1 MKNFLQVFNMK
12 NYMSLLVIASLLL
25 VGLQPTSYAKTIEPW
40 EEELLS
46 CIDQKKAA
54 SIHITVDNSGS
65 TGTTDAK
72 GYRALSTGAI
82 TLGLQKIV
90 SDIQTNT
97 ESSNLDIEISASGF
111 ANSSRSIIGWTNLA
125 GSPFTKE
132 NFSTYN
138 SQLNDY
144 GGSTS
149 YTSAI
154 NIAKEQFLSKSFS
167 ESCDIWIFMTDGSP
181 NDTLQQIDN
190 QITQLENDIDPF
202 LIGVFLGN
210 SNTFQALQKIL
221 GELDGPVTFTDG
233 DTNTFL
239 GINRKAK
246 VFKAEN
252 ATDLLSA
259 FLNIGSQ
266 LRSAAFD
273 SSVTDLES
281 KSEPICTEDEECF
294 YEIKVVAG
302 TQYVE
307 IRATV
312 TDPGNQGD
320 VTLLIEPP
328 AALNINDALKK
339 INGDLKKA
347 QFGDTYVSVTWITDE
362 FAEIII
368 EPDKDKNSWVG
379 NWRFSLK
386 ADNPNGRVVTWTGK
400 VHTKLV
406 PNLSKTLSL
415 RDGQETCIDISYK
428 SDTVPSDADVKL
440 LIIDPFDG
448 STLKSIK
455 ATETRRGHKACIV
468 PDGSLPNK
476 IKLETDITYKVG
488 NETKK
493 ADTAST
499 DIIEILEAPTYNTVT
514 GPLSPDKQEF
524 KGEQSVEFQ
533 FEVQAGNIDSVL
545 NVSIGQLTSNL
556 SPNVDWT
563 VKYKGDKYQLGTED
577 FPIKIGANENE
588 ILTLVGDPYEAINLD
603 TDTMYEIVFKS
614 SIPTISAKE
623 DVKSIQIN
631 SRFLDV
637 PLFDIV
643 QYTAF
648 IFLIFLLAGLISS
661 YLYSSFKSG
670 LVFDKNIRTKSYPLR
685 ISKEGI
691 DWIGD
696 NFYNDTFDNT
706 RILSTTAKKITLGNS
721 IKVQFKQKLFPFMQ
735 DSSAEISSRDS
746 FVSIYNKEFD
756 NKKDIKNDIN
766 KIWVFEMESTSD
778 EKVIGNLTIVA
789 NNEQTFNL
797 LKEAVP
803 VLQSIDYSSTQISST
818 PKKRNIKESEVSD
831 KNTQEDT
838 TPPGSGGPPPP
849 GSGGPPPPG
858 SGGPPPPG
866 SGGPPPPVR

>member
-1 MKNFLQVFNMK
+1 MKSF
-12 NYMSLLVIASLLL
+12 MSLLVIVSLLL
-25 VGLQPTSYAKTIEPW
+25 VGLQSTSYAKTIEPW

-46 CIDQKKAA
+46 CIEQKNAA

-65 TGTTDAK
+65 TQWTDPK
-72 GYRALSTGAI
+72 GYRGISTSAI

-144 GGSTS
+144 GGFTS

-154 NIAKEQFLSKSFS
+154 NIAKEQFLSKSFPQ
-167 ESCDIWIFMTDGSP
+167 SCDIWIFMTDGEP
-181 NDTLQQIDN
+181 NEKYFELDPQIS
-190 QITQLENDIDPF
+190 QLENDLDPF
-202 LIGVFLGN
+202 LIGVILGEK
-210 SNTFQALQKIL
+210 SGFFDALQKLL
-221 GELDGPVTFTDG
+221 GEKDGSTGFDILDSNGNKVGTDKH
-233 DTNTFL
+233 TFL

-281 KSEPICTEDEECF
+281 KSEPICTEDEECS
-294 YEIKVVAG
+294 YAIKVVAG

-379 NWRFSLK
+379 EWRFSLK

-406 PNLSKTLSL
+406 PNLPKTLSL
-415 RDGQETCIDISYK
+415 RDGQKTCIDITYK
-428 SDTVPSDADVKL
+428 SDTIPSDADVKL

-455 ATETRRGHKACIV
+455 ATETRRGHQACIV

-493 ADTAST
+493 SDTAST

-514 GPLSPDKQEF
+514 GPLSPDRQEF
-524 KGEQSVEFQ
+524 KGEQGVEFQ

-545 NVSIGQLTSNL
+545 NVSIRQLTSNL

-563 VKYKGDKYQLGTED
+563 VKYKGDEYQLGTED
-577 FPIKIGANENE
+577 FPIKISANENE

-614 SIPTISAKE
+614 SIPAISAQD
-623 DVKSIQIN
+623 DVESIQIN

-637 PLFDIV
+637 LLFNIV
-643 QYTAF
+643 QYAAF

-670 LVFDKNIRTKSYPLR
+670 LVFDKNIRTKSYPIR

-691 DWIGD
+691 DWVGD

-735 DSSAEISSRDS
+735 DSSAEISSRAS

-766 KIWVFEMESTSD
+766 KIWVFELDSASD

-797 LKEAVP
+797 LKDAVP
-803 VLQSIDYSSTQISST
+803 VLQNIDYSSTQPSST
-818 PKKRNIKESEVSD
+818 PKKKNIKESEVSD

-849 GSGGPPPPG
+849 GSGGPPPPIG
-858 SGGPPPPG
+858 
-866 SGGPPPPVR
+866 